1 MSTLKESKMAN
12 KDAKDLN
19 VPSMPLVNPFKRH
32 PVVQALIDISDHVL
46 SFFLWLLFGLL
57 IGITFNYLFS

>member
-1 MSTLKESKMAN
+1 MTD
-12 KDAKDLN
+12 KDVKDLK

-57 IGITFNYLFS
+57 IGLTFNFIFS